1 MGSKT
6 SGKREP
12 KRRKDQVT
20 GLLGVIVATDLPA
33 RVIGTAQCGGLV
45 IPAACPHC
53 HARPPMWATSEWE
66 GHCMCGEDF
75 FRLRGEIRFGP
86 TMQQEP
92 VYAIPAGE
100 ADV

>member
-1 MGSKT
+1 MGSKH

-12 KRRKDQVT
+12 RRRKDQVT

-45 IPAACPHC
+45 VPHTCQKC
-53 HARPPMWATSEWE
+53 HAGAPMYAVSDWE
-66 GHCMCGEDF
+66 GHCMCGWDF

-92 VYAIPAGE
+92 VYAIPTGE
-100 ADV
+100 A